1 MKFYK
6 SFLFLL
12 ILNLL
17 LVTPLLFFLDLRF
30 FILLF
35 VFLSLLNAFL
45 LFFAGFYLRK
55 TFLFSTFPP
64 DDTYGVSL
72 AFEELKK
79 SSGLKNIQLLKTRQ
93 LNSAFFCFAYD
104 SRSFVVLSEGILE
117 SFSKENIRCLLS
129 YPFQMISSGDLFF
142 LTLLSGFLLL
152 LERVLNFLNYPLS
165 FFNKKKSLKR
175 ESLFIAFVLKILSLM
190 TKPIFYKVD
199 KKLLLKSGGR
209 EQQALFLWRLDSFM
223 RLNPPGVRPFLAP
236 LFLTNPLT
244 KSSWEHYISLQPLME
259 ARLRSFGVS
268 YPP

>member
-17 LVTPLLFFLDLRF
+17 LVLPLLFFLDLRF
-30 FILLF
+30 FVLLF

-45 LFFAGFYLRK
+45 LFSAGFYLRK

-64 DDTYGVSL
+64 DDPYGVSL

-79 SSGLKNIQLLKTRQ
+79 SSGLKNIQLLKTKQ
-93 LNSAFFCFAYD
+93 LNSAFFCFSYG
-104 SRSFVVLSEGILE
+104 SRSFVVLSEDILE

-129 YPFQMISSGDLFF
+129 YPFQMVQSGDLFF

-152 LERVLNFLNYPLS
+152 LEKFVSFLNYPLS
-165 FFNKKKSLKR
+165 FFNRKKSLKR
-175 ESLFIAFVLKILSLM
+175 ESLFMVFVLKVLSLM
-190 TKPIFYKVD
+190 TKTIFYKTD
-199 KKLLLKSGGR
+199 KKLLLEEGDK
-209 EQQALFLWRLDSFM
+209 EQQALFLWRLDSLM
-223 RLNPPGVRPFLAP
+223 KLNPPAVRPFSAP